1 MKLVTAIVVFYAIP
15 FYWNPLKFEYYTF
28 VSIFLLNNR
37 MELSYDY
44 PNKTS
49 KAAIHMRDVL
59 HRLDAFN

>member
-1 MKLVTAIVVFYAIP
+1 
-15 FYWNPLKFEYYTF
+15 
-28 VSIFLLNNR
+28 

-49 KAAIHMRDVL
+49 KAAIHMHESLNHDVL

>member
-1 MKLVTAIVVFYAIP
+1 
-15 FYWNPLKFEYYTF
+15 
-28 VSIFLLNNR
+28 

-49 KAAIHMRDVL
+49 KVAIYMRDVL